1 LDGEMTFQTWLL
13 FLIMETALSLSPG
26 PAVFYVVSQGIR
38 AFPRAV
44 PATLGILSANAV
56 YFALSATS
64 LGALIAASARFFTIA
79 KWTGAAYL
87 IYLGIKSLR
96 SAAASRSIALTGTAA
111 AGDGDVSAGQPPG
124 VDTRGGQPP
133 GAAPRGNER
142 RQIYLGALTLQLSNP
157 KALLFF
163 LALLPQ
169 FIDTQHAVAP
179 QMLILAATS
188 MLPECCILLA
198 YGWLAHGAAHASARF
213 GVTRSMNQWLA
224 WVEGVG
230 LLGCATLVLK
240 FSRSD

>member
-1 LDGEMTFQTWLL
+1 MTFETWLL

-44 PATLGILSANAV
+44 PATLGILSANAC

-96 SAAASRSIALTGTAA
+96 SAAASHSIALTGTTP
-111 AGDGDVSAGQPPG
+111 GDKEASA
-124 VDTRGGQPP
+124 VDTRG
-133 GAAPRGNER
+133 NDR

-169 FIDTQHAVAP
+169 FIDTQRAVAP

>member
-1 LDGEMTFQTWLL
+1 MTFQTWLL

-96 SAAASRSIALTGTAA
+96 SAAASRSIALTGMAA
-111 AGDGDVSAGQPPG
+111 AGDGDTRGGPPPG
-124 VDTRGGQPP
+124 VDTRCGQPP
-133 GAAPRGNER
+133 GATPRGNER

>member
-1 LDGEMTFQTWLL
+1 MTFETWLL

-44 PATLGILSANAV
+44 PATLGILSANAC

-79 KWTGAAYL
+79 KWVGAAYL

-96 SAAASRSIALTGTAA
+96 SAAASHSIALTGNGAP
-111 AGDGDVSAGQPPG
+111 GDADA
-124 VDTRGGQPP
+124 RGGQP
-133 GAAPRGNER
+133 RGGHASNDR

-169 FIDTQHAVAP
+169 FIDTQRAVAP

-224 WVEGVG
+224 WVEGVV
-230 LLGCATLVLK
+230 CSVV
-240 FSRSD
+240 RRWC

>member
-1 LDGEMTFQTWLL
+1 MTFQTWLL

-44 PATLGILSANAV
+44 PATFGILSANAC

-79 KWTGAAYL
+79 KWVGAAYL

-96 SAAASRSIALTGTAA
+96 SAAASHSIALTGNGAP
-111 AGDGDVSAGQPPG
+111 GDAPARGGQPPG
-124 VDTRGGQPP
+124 VDTRGGH
-133 GAAPRGNER
+133 APNDR

-169 FIDTQHAVAP
+169 FIDTQRAVVP

-224 WVEGVG
+224 WIEGVG

-240 FSRSD
+240 FSRTD